1 MDPNTLRG
9 GDAYKEDALAQS
21 LDTSHGG
28 HRAALSQLGS
38 RPYSPAAAVMPH
50 FPSEMPTQGHGVG
63 DGGDLIGVGLT
74 RNELK
79 EGARNLRYSCLSQT
93 YRDTS
98 CDAIHRQTDTQ
109 R

>member
-1 MDPNTLRG
+1 MSAYRQRG
-9 GDAYKEDALAQS
+9 RCRRSVGPRRDGK
-21 LDTSHGG
+21 HVGIG
-28 HRAALSQLGS
+28 IS
-38 RPYSPAAAVMPH
+38 RNVDIAHHEAFCDS
-50 FPSEMPTQGHGVG
+50 VG
-63 DGGDLIGVGLT
+63 DGGNLIGVGLT